1 MDLGSRG
8 ITLLERYALGMDP
21 INPEK
26 FKSPEIQI
34 TDDSH
39 IHITIPSLSNEVGF
53 EVEVSEN
60 LSTWRSI
67 EDRFKLMG
75 QQDEGRIVY
84 KSIEGVNEVADLF
97 IRLKFLLNE

>member
-1 MDLGSRG
+1 M
-8 ITLLERYALGMDP
+8 
-21 INPEK
+21 
-26 FKSPEIQI
+26 
-34 TDDSH
+34 
-39 IHITIPSLSNEVGF
+39 
-53 EVEVSEN
+53 
-60 LSTWRSI
+60 SI